1 MIKSEKQLLK
11 FVKYSPIII
20 ITSIAILVNILIYFQ
35 NKKNFQNDLKNY
47 KINFIKTNKLLVKQK
62 VEKVIEDITHRE
74 EQLKIQLQNR
84 LKNKVYE
91 AYSIVD
97 SINKKYSYLG
107 RDKVLEIIK
116 TTLRN
121 LRFDNK
127 RGYYFIFDMDGTNIL
142 HPIFPNKEGKKNIDS
157 SLKEA
162 LNLLKK
168 DGEIFY
174 KHQFYKPDDTKHLY
188 EKLSFGKVYKNLNI
202 FIATGEYIDDFT
214 KNVKK
219 DLLDYIQRIS
229 YGENGYVFVF
239 DYDGIQLAHVKKA
252 YIGKNRID
260 LKDTNGFMITKEI
273 IKAAQNGTEYI
284 RYIGTIMPKTG
295 KVAKKTTYVKGVD
308 RFRWAVASGFYD
320 KDLYTYLNRKAAEL
334 EMLNKETMQKTIF
347 ISITL
352 TLFLYFIAFYISK
365 ILERFFKSYRTRIK
379 NEIIENRKKDLL
391 LHQQSKMAAM
401 GEMLGNIAHQW
412 RQPLSSISTIAS
424 GSKLQKEFGVFDDKQ
439 FYTGMDTIVNTTQY
453 LSQTIEDFRNFFNP
467 EKIVTQFYTT
477 ALYEKVMQ
485 ILSSRLKNLEI
496 EVISNIEN
504 VQIRTNENELIQVLI
519 NILNNAIDAFDNQ
532 DIEEKII
539 SIEMKYSQDCSK
551 ENCEIVD
558 CTSNESGFL
567 YIAIKDN
574 AGGISNS
581 VINKIFDLYFT
592 TKHKSQGTGIGLYMT
607 YEIISKHLNGS
618 ITVENEYFTK
628 DSKGAKFLII
638 LPLN

>member
-239 DYDGIQLAHVKKA
+239 DYDGIQLAHVKKD

-412 RQPLSSISTIAS
+412 RQPLSTISVAATGI
-424 GSKLQKEFGVFDDKQ
+424 KIQKEMNLLNDENLFE
-439 FYTGMDTIVNTTQY
+439 TMDIINSSTQY

-467 EKIVTQFYTT
+467 KDSNVEEVSLQEVLDKALNIVQVQFSSKDIEIIKSTDNIKIKTLT
-477 ALYEKVMQ
+477 
-485 ILSSRLKNLEI
+485 
-496 EVISNIEN
+496 
-504 VQIRTNENELIQVLI
+504 NELIQVLV
-519 NILNNAIDAFDNQ
+519 NILNNSRDALENIDIFEQ
-532 DIEEKII
+532 KRLII
-539 SIEMKYSQDCSK
+539 ITCYK
-551 ENCEIVD
+551 ENHKVYIQIQDSGKGVD
-558 CTSNESGFL
+558 KSIIDRVFEP
-567 YIAIKDN
+567 
-574 AGGISNS
+574 
-581 VINKIFDLYFT
+581 YFT
-592 TKHKSQGTGIGLYMT
+592 TKHKSQGTGIGLYMAQEIVSKLLYGRIKLKNRDFA
-607 YEIISKHLNGS
+607 YEQK
-618 ITVENEYFTK
+618 EYFGAFFEIVLPEDIEK
-628 DSKGAKFLII
+628 D
-638 LPLN
+638 